1 MKRSIGR
8 IFHGDILL
16 LIVGVRL
23 LTPPPPPP
31 LTHALTV
38 YLVPPRIDFFKFPLQ
53 F

>member
-23 LTPPPPPP
+23 LTPPP
-31 LTHALTV
+31 LTHALTE
-38 YLVPPRIDFFKFPLQ
+38 YLVPPADGLL
-53 F
+53 